1 MDKKIIVPD
10 RIRKIQGSFG
20 FIEHRFLQSGFWSS
34 LNNQEILFY
43 LFLVLV
49 SDRNGISYY
58 SYEKILSY
66 LKISLE
72 EYLLVRDSLIEK
84 KLIAFDGQQFQVLS
98 LPDKPVYLIFGREKN
113 D

>member
-1 MDKKIIVPD
+1 MNKKIIVPD

-20 FIEHRFLQSGFWSS
+20 FIEHRFLRNGFWSS
-34 LNNQEILFY
+34 LNHQELLLY

-58 SYEKILSY
+58 SYENILSY
-66 LKISLE
+66 LNISLE

-84 KLIAFDGQQFQVLS
+84 ELIAFDGQQFQVLS
-98 LPDKPVYLIFGREKN
+98 LPGKPVSLICDRKKN